1 MIRPKLAIAIL
12 CVMLI
17 FTGLILNDKIT
28 LSLDWQHD
36 IGMFLIFMGSFW
48 LFDTIFRI
56 FKIKSE
62 K

>member
-1 MIRPKLAIAIL
+1 
-12 CVMLI
+12 MLI

-48 LFDTIFRI
+48 LFDTIFRTV
-56 FKIKSE
+56 KIKSE